1 MMSKRMRLVPY
12 LFILPNVL
20 IVLIFAIYP
29 LLSNLVMSFTTGAVG
44 TIQFT
49 GFDHY
54 RTMLNDRYFRISV
67 VNTLYYS
74 FLVTLPT
81 VVLSLV
87 LAVGLNKIRF
97 MKSTLRSCYLL
108 PHLFSWVVVGL
119 IWRWMY
125 STNNGILNN
134 ILESLGMKA
143 SRWILNPKLTLP
155 CLALTGVWAGV
166 GYYTVIF
173 LAGLQSVPST
183 LYEAAKIDGANSF
196 QQFLYITVPA
206 LRPIIIMV
214 INLVVISSFRVFDQI
229 YVMTGGGPGRTSL
242 VMVLYIYIKGMQ
254 EGNIGYASTLSVV
267 FFLVLLAVTLVLRK
281 LMSSAE
287 E

>member
-1 MMSKRMRLVPY
+1 M
-12 LFILPNVL
+12 
-20 IVLIFAIYP
+20 
-29 LLSNLVMSFTTGAVG
+29 
-44 TIQFT
+44 
-49 GFDHY
+49 
-54 RTMLNDRYFRISV
+54 
-67 VNTLYYS
+67 
-74 FLVTLPT
+74 
-81 VVLSLV
+81 
-87 LAVGLNKIRF
+87 
-97 MKSTLRSCYLL
+97 
-108 PHLFSWVVVGL
+108 
-119 IWRWMY
+119 
-125 STNNGILNN
+125 
-134 ILESLGMKA
+134 
-143 SRWILNPKLTLP
+143 
-155 CLALTGVWAGV
+155 
-166 GYYTVIF
+166 
-173 LAGLQSVPST
+173 PST